1 MQVKGWSVP
10 FFILKN
16 NVAMIKMEIAAIFSS
31 DIFRKILVEDGFSSD
46 CVELAKI
53 DNLPD
58 GQELI
63 LLDDATIGYYDDS
76 NCFNVLFS
84 SGYFSFSV

>member
-1 MQVKGWSVP
+1 
-10 FFILKN
+10 
-16 NVAMIKMEIAAIFSS
+16 MEISATFPS
-31 DIFRKILVEDGFSSD
+31 DIFRMILVEDGFSSD

-63 LLDDATIGYYDDS
+63 LFDDATIGYYDDS
-76 NCFNVLFS
+76 NFFNVLFP
-84 SGYFSFSV
+84 SGYFSFSF